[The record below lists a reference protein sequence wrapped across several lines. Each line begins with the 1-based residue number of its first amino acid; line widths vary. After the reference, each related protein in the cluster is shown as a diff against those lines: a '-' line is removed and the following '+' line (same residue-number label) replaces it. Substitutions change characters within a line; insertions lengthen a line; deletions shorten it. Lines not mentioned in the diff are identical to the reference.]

1 MAFQLIWHGHST
13 VQVMTSSINIVIDPF
28 FDGNPAC
35 STKWSDVVTNIVLV
49 THGGA
54 CHGDHEG
61 QAVEIAT
68 KNHAKVGA
76 IVELASSFVERGL
89 DRELLLNGSGWNIG
103 GTVNWQG
110 TYMTMVQAFHSSGHG
125 LPVGYIIQLP
135 GGYTIYHAGDTGI
148 FGDMALYAKRYS
160 IDLALLPAGG
170 VFTMDME
177 DAARAA
183 ALLGAKSAMPI
194 HWGTFPALAQSAEPF
209 VEALHRHAPAC
220 KPLCIQPGQRV
231 SL

>member
-1 MAFQLIWHGHST
+1 MSFQLIWHGHST
-13 VQVMTSSINIVIDPF
+13 VQIMTPSVNIVIDPF
-28 FDGNPAC
+28 FDGNPVC
-35 STKWSDVVTNIVLV
+35 STKWEDVVTNIVLV
-49 THGGA
+49 THGGSS
-54 CHGDHEG
+54 HGDHEG

-68 KNHAKVGA
+68 KNHAKLGA
-76 IVELASSFVERGL
+76 IVELADSFVERGL
-89 DRELLLNGSGWNIG
+89 DRELLLNGMGWNIG
-103 GTVNWQG
+103 GTINWQG
-110 TYMTMVQAFHSSGHG
+110 TYMTMVQAFHSAGYG
-125 LPVGYIIQLP
+125 APVGYIIQLP
-135 GGYTIYHAGDTGI
+135 GGYTVYHAGDTGL

-194 HWGTFPALAQSAEPF
+194 HWGTFPALAQSTEPF
-209 VEALHRHAPAC
+209 VEALRRHAPAC
-220 KPLCIQPGQRV
+220 KPLCMLPGQRV